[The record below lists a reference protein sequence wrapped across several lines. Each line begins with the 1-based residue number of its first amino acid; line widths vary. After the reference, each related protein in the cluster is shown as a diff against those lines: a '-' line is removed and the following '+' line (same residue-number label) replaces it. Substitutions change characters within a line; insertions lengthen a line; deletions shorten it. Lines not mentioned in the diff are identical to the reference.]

1 MGYLGRRI
9 GLSQDNGDS
18 SPEGVNGA
26 VGGGILD
33 LFSNGY
39 FERQGNL
46 YNAPGLPAFGGPEGI
61 TATGGVISDY
71 TSGPAVYR
79 AHVFTSSGALN
90 VTNTTS
96 NFGATV
102 EYLVVAG
109 GGSGGSCWPSW
120 GGGGGGAGGFR
131 TNVSGHPLAAAAF
144 PVSVNPYP
152 VVVGAGG
159 ASTGNAIGKNP
170 GNPSTFST
178 ITSTGGGGG
187 GGGNG
192 FPSPGTEPG
201 SAGGSGGGGAG
212 GGSSENGGAT
222 TAVTTPSP
230 WPGPSVQ
237 GFIGGGGADG
247 AVAYTAG
254 GGGGGAGGGGQSA
267 HDLNSGPKAGGY
279 GGVGSPIAIETAT
292 AKFYA
297 GGGGGSSNEN
307 STVGAA
313 GGNGGGGKG
322 GDKGGTLGT
331 PTGAFAG
338 TYATG
343 GGGGAGIAPN
353 ISENGGSGIVVVRY
367 QIGKITAALKA
378 SGGVVSFYGGKTI
391 HAFTSSGTFI
401 APGSFN
407 ETVEYVIVAGGG
419 GGATSDVGGAGGAGG
434 YLTGTTPIDN
444 TGPGN
449 PTTTTVSVGAGAGAK
464 TVDGPNGDQ
473 GTPSYF
479 GTPLTAYGGG
489 GGSGDNHGDPS
500 TFGGSGGGARY
511 GRNTDQWGLNPST
524 PAPVIATFPEYT
536 PGTTQGY
543 PGGKQTSGGPKYGS
557 GGGGGAGGAGGAGT
571 PAAAG
576 VGGIGIRIPTTFHN
590 PAVAPGPGTGPQVGG
605 GLGSPGPA
613 GGFYVA
619 GGGGGST
626 EGGSF
631 GLGGYGGGGS
641 GGGPADS
648 PRPVAQSGVI
658 NTGGGGGSDD
668 NGAPT
673 PGGGGGSGIVLIA
686 YPT

>member
-18 SPEGVNGA
+18 NPGGAGGA
-26 VGGGILD
+26 VGGGLLD
-33 LFSNGY
+33 LFAHGY
-39 FERQGNL
+39 FERQGDL
-46 YNAPGLPAFGGPEGI
+46 YNNPGLPAFGGPEGI

-71 TSGPAVYR
+71 VDGPLVYR

-159 ASTGNAIGKNP
+159 ASTGTAIGKNP

-247 AVAYTAG
+247 NTAYTAG
-254 GGGGGAGGGGQSA
+254 GGGGGAGAGGQSA
-267 HDLNSGPKAGGY
+267 HDLNPGPKTGGY

-367 QIGKITAALKA
+367 QIGRLTASAKATGGAISFAGGKTVHVFTNSGTFTVTNGPITCDYLVVGGGA
-378 SGGVVSFYGGKTI
+378 SGGLGCGSGGG
-391 HAFTSSGTFI
+391 AGGYRTSLPEGPGGPSPSAESAQAI
-401 APGSFN
+401 ANGPYAV
-407 ETVEYVIVAGGG
+407 TVGG
-419 GGATSDVGGAGGAGG
+419 GGATAGNGSLRQVVGSP
-434 YLTGTTPIDN
+434 GTISN
-444 TGPGN
+444 I
-449 PTTTTVSVGAGAGAK
+449 AF
-464 TVDGPNGDQ
+464 
-473 GTPSYF
+473 PS
-479 GTPLTAYGGG
+479 AIRSEGGG
-489 GGSGDNHGDPS
+489 GGGHVGGPGGPGVP
-500 TFGGSGGGARY
+500 GGSGGGGNY
-511 GRNTDQWGLNPST
+511 GGGSSGTGNKVANTST
-524 PAPVIATFPEYT
+524 AAPN
-536 PGTTQGY
+536 QGY
-543 PGGKQTSGGPKYGS
+543 HGGSTFVPSAGFGA
-557 GGGGGAGGAGGAGT
+557 GGGGGAGGAGVSGT
-571 PAAAG
+571 SSD
-576 VGGIGIRIPTTFHN
+576 GGDG
-590 PAVAPGPGTGPQVGG
+590 GTGKQNTVTGVT
-605 GLGSPGPA
+605 LSL
-613 GGFYVA
+613 A
-619 GGGGGST
+619 GGGGGNIYYPQST
-626 EGGSF
+626 VGDATH
-631 GLGGYGGGGS
+631 GGGQGAPHAGVAPES
-641 GGGPADS
+641 GPTSIHGHS
-648 PRPVAQSGVI
+648 S
-658 NTGGGGGSDD
+658 TGGGGGGGLRA
-668 NGAPT
+668 NG
-673 PGGGGGSGIVLIA
+673 PGPSTGIPPGLPASTISFAGQGGSGIVIIA
-686 YPT
+686 YDTV